1 MTRLFGKEIYDLSP
15 DEKNFIRNTEQHQ
28 AIKKELYSIA
38 YLPPKEVALEIIAF
52 KARHPLWF
60 V

>member
-1 MTRLFGKEIYDLSP
+1 MTRLFGKVVYDLSP
-15 DEKNFIRNTEQHQ
+15 DEKNLIRNTEQHQ
-28 AIKKELYSIA
+28 AIKKEIYPLA
-38 YLPPKEVALEIIAF
+38 HLPPKELALEIIAF